1 MFLDKVKTQLNKNKS
16 LFIGEA
22 TAFQS
27 AVLIPFVQVDGEW
40 HILFEVRSLTMRKQP
55 GDISFPGGRIDPTDA
70 SPMAAAIRETTEEL
84 GVDPETI
91 QIVGELSPYIA
102 SPSFVVYPFV
112 ATIDYDEVLHCYNK
126 EEVDEVFTVPVNWLL
141 DHEPYMHL
149 IVMEPVPSVD
159 FPFEKIMNGTQY
171 QWRSRK
177 LEEWFYEYEQYT
189 IWGLTA
195 RILKHF
201 VEIIK

>member
-1 MFLDKVKTQLNKNKS
+1 MFLNKVTDQLNKNKS

-84 GVDPETI
+84 GVESRNNSDYWGIKPLYS
-91 QIVGELSPYIA
+91 V
-102 SPSFVVYPFV
+102 SFIRRLP
-112 ATIDYDEVLHCYNK
+112 ICR
-126 EEVDEVFTVPVNWLL
+126 
-141 DHEPYMHL
+141 
-149 IVMEPVPSVD
+149 
-159 FPFEKIMNGTQY
+159 NG
-171 QWRSRK
+171 
-177 LEEWFYEYEQYT
+177 
-189 IWGLTA
+189 
-195 RILKHF
+195 
-201 VEIIK
+201 